1 MFLENIEKYNFFFL
15 PIEKKVEKIDNDGNE
30 SVVITSY
37 QIKFI
42 GSSIFI
48 GTSLSNLI
56 NNLPERIHK
65 MK

>member
-1 MFLENIEKYNFFFL
+1 MSLENTEKYNFFFL

-42 GSSIFI
+42 CSAIFI

>member
-1 MFLENIEKYNFFFL
+1 MSLENTEKYNFFFL

-42 GSSIFI
+42 GSAIFI